1 MSRRNENTKFT
12 RISYRAVIVFIT
24 ILVTFFVSIGD
35 NTGRSI
41 ASGQSLK
48 AGSVKEKKRF
58 IESVR
63 RYPDSSID
71 LQNFDGVPLH
81 LQKAKVKEI
90 GYAEYSQLTGFT
102 SDSTRYTTF
111 PEVTLTNNTDER
123 VIGLVLMVGNKQTRK
138 IHGVS
143 LNKISIERQGSYTV
157 VSTDWV
163 RPERKIQVTA
173 SGKVVEQF
181 KPDLDS
187 EKMWFAGAVGDLVL
201 RISAVQFESGN
212 RWQMDPSM
220 DW

>member
-1 MSRRNENTKFT
+1 MSRRNENKKFT
-12 RISYRAVIVFIT
+12 LIRYRAVIVFMT
-24 ILVTFFVSIGD
+24 ILVAFLVSIGD
-35 NTGRSI
+35 KGGRSI

-48 AGSVKEKKRF
+48 AASEKEKKRF

-63 RYPDSSID
+63 RYPDSFID
-71 LQNFDGVPLH
+71 LQNFDDVPLY

-90 GYAEYSQLTGFT
+90 GYTDYVQLTGFN

-111 PEVTLTNNTDER
+111 PEVTLTNNTDQR
-123 VIGLVLMVGNKQTRK
+123 VIGLVLMVGNKQSRK

-143 LNKISIERQGSYTV
+143 LNKISIEPHGSYTV

-173 SGKVVEQF
+173 SGKVNEQF

-187 EKMWFAGAVGDLVL
+187 EKMWFAGAVSDRVL

>member
-1 MSRRNENTKFT
+1 MSRRNENMKLALM
-12 RISYRAVIVFIT
+12 SYRAVIVFMT

-48 AGSVKEKKRF
+48 AASDKEKKRF

-63 RYPDSSID
+63 RYPDSAID
-71 LQNFDGVPLH
+71 LQNFDGVPLY

-90 GYAEYSQLTGFT
+90 GYAEYAQLTGFN

-111 PEVTLTNNTDER
+111 PEVTLTNNTDQR
-123 VIGLVLMVGNKQTRK
+123 IIGLVLMVGNKQSRK

-143 LNKISIERQGSYTV
+143 LNKIGIEPHGSYTV

-163 RPERKIQVTA
+163 RPERKIHVTA
-173 SGKVVEQF
+173 SGKVIEQF

-187 EKMWFAGAVGDLVL
+187 EKMWFAAAVSDLVL

-212 RWQMDPSM
+212 RWQMDPGM